1 MTRRHFIHTPSAD
14 ETFGGPT
21 TAGEHPRRDALQR
34 RLEKLAKRLSVGHDW
49 PAPAGGGMEPWE
61 NPGVPAG
68 YAHLGELIALT
79 FAPVP
84 IQAGGA
90 GGCSNGADRPAVLS
104 LDVIY
109 RGRELPISMGISPS
123 DENDEAAATL
133 SGIGDLFVSLHAR
146 TAGLLK
152 TNLVAAAVRVGG
164 ESQSRIDYVARVL
177 CENAFRLIVRSDFLP
192 RVLHERIVELYRP
205 PGADY
210 LDVSSPDEPP
220 IEFAHALRFLSVTH
234 RPQGGVEASARAP
247 LPDRWSRLFEVG
259 DGAPDFSRRIGPA
272 LPEAKRGEWLNAADA
287 GLWSVRAL
295 SLEIGERRREIV
307 RLSPL
312 LANDRERTARL
323 KDWLGQH
330 RAQTALDDADIEELS
345 NDPPLLLY
353 ILFEAAHEMR
363 GERLGVLGSVIVA
376 EAIYKALKNPR
387 FPGRMRTRQ
396 LAYSFEDLAKITFGR
411 ADLASLIRGC
421 APPVRSMPDLIR
433 YLSAKG

>member
-1 MTRRHFIHTPSAD
+1 MV
-14 ETFGGPT
+14 
-21 TAGEHPRRDALQR
+21 GERPRRDFLHR
-34 RLEKLAKRLSVGHDW
+34 RLEKLANRLSVGHDW
-49 PAPAGGGMEPWE
+49 PASVGTGLEPWE

-68 YAHLGELIALT
+68 YAHLGELIALIC
-79 FAPVP
+79 APTP

-90 GGCSNGADRPAVLS
+90 GGRSSGPDRSSVLS
-104 LDVIY
+104 LDVLY
-109 RGRELPISMGISPS
+109 RGRELPTSQGLDPS
-123 DENDEAAATL
+123 VGARDEAAAIL
-133 SGIGDLFVSLHAR
+133 PGLGDLFVSLHAR

-152 TNLVAAAVRVGG
+152 TNLAATAVRVGG
-164 ESQSRIDYVARVL
+164 ESQSHIDYIARVL

-220 IEFAHALRFLSVTH
+220 IEFAHALRFVSVMH
-234 RPQGGVEASARAP
+234 RPPDGARTHSGA
-247 LPDRWSRLFEVG
+247 LLLDRWSRLFEV
-259 DGAPDFSRRIGPA
+259 DDRTPDLSRRIGPA
-272 LPEAKRGEWLNAADA
+272 LPEAMNHEWLNAADA

-295 SLEIGERRREIV
+295 ALEIGERRREIV

-312 LANDRERTARL
+312 LADDRERTVRL
-323 KDWLGQH
+323 KDWLGLH
-330 RAQTALDDADIEELS
+330 RAQTGLDDADTEELS
-345 NDPPLLLY
+345 NDPPLMFYL
-353 ILFEAAHEMR
+353 LFEAAQEMR

-396 LAYSFEDLAKITFGR
+396 LAYSFEDLAKVTFGR

-433 YLSAKG
+433 YLAANG